1 MNEINF
7 AIQVMVLGF
16 SVVIVTLVGLYFLL
30 LVFARI
36 FYEKGSPKSTL
47 PEKESEVTSKAEP
60 TKPDQESRKTA
71 AIFAAVYRYL
81 QLNNEIREG
90 SRISIAVQPAGSS
103 STTGGWHIT
112 GRKAL
117 MENRM
122 ELERIRRMKQREN
135 IQGNS

>member
-1 MNEINF
+1 MYDINF

-30 LVFARI
+30 IVFARI
-36 FYEKGSPKSTL
+36 FYERGGPKTTL
-47 PEKESEVTSKAEP
+47 PEKESPIKSKAAP
-60 TKPDQESRKTA
+60 AKPGEESRKTA

-81 QLNNEIREG
+81 QLSNEIKEG
-90 SRISIAVQPAGSS
+90 SRISIAVHPSGASS
-103 STTGGWHIT
+103 ATGGWHII

-122 ELERIRRMKQREN
+122 ELERTRRMKQHEN
-135 IQGNS
+135 I

>member
-1 MNEINF
+1 MHDIDF
-7 AIQVMVLGF
+7 SIQVMVLGF
-16 SVVIVTLVGLYFLL
+16 SVVIVTLVGLYVLL

-36 FYEKGSPKSTL
+36 FHEKGGPQTTLPAKGSP
-47 PEKESEVTSKAEP
+47 VTSKTEP
-60 TKPDQESRKTA
+60 AKPGEESQKTA

-81 QLNNEIREG
+81 QLNNEIKEG
-90 SRISIAVQPAGSS
+90 SRIAIAVHPAGASS
-103 STTGGWHIT
+103 AAGGWHMI

-122 ELERIRRMKQREN
+122 ELERIRRIKQRED